1 MDNAAPMLRLYVKSR
16 PYLVSG
22 AILFFTAFNSSNALR
37 VPMEH
42 VPREIYDRYLSRV
55 EADAPAE
62 ELRRASDEGNALAA
76 YYFALRH
83 TSYCPRDLRI
93 KVDRDLAF
101 AYMKKA
107 ADLSTR
113 PRAKAVLALY
123 YLNEWGTPREL
134 TRAETLQ
141 ESERLANE
149 AKAEGQ
155 FLGYRVL
162 GEIHLRR
169 ATHLLR
175 ELDATPA
182 AAPDAADRAR
192 KLSDFAQQTKTAL
205 ENLTIAAENGNAGA
219 LRALAGIHDQG
230 DLGRPRNHRLAT
242 EYFKQAA
249 LRRDERAASALADRY
264 EKGVQ
269 VEQDIKLAYAWTLV
283 EAQLAEEKAE
293 PRRRRDDLEK
303 RLTVPEKLAGQD
315 QAEQWLAQMPSA
327 DDSARARLDPDR

>member
-1 MDNAAPMLRLYVKSR
+1 MLRLYVKFR
-16 PYLVSG
+16 PYLMAG
-22 AILFFTAFNSSNALR
+22 AILFLAAFNTSNALR
-37 VPMEH
+37 VPTLQ

-55 EADAPAE
+55 EADAPPE
-62 ELRRASDEGNALAA
+62 ELRREADAGNALAA

-93 KVDRDLAF
+93 KVDRALAF
-101 AYMKKA
+101 TYMKNA

-123 YLNEWGTPREL
+123 YLNEWGTSREL
-134 TRAETLQ
+134 TRTQTLQ

-155 FLGYRVL
+155 SLGYRVL

-169 ATHLLR
+169 ATELLA
-175 ELDATPA
+175 ELDATSA
-182 AAPDAADRAR
+182 APPDAASRAR
-192 KLSDFAQQTKTAL
+192 KLSEFALQTRRAL
-205 ENLTIAAENGNAGA
+205 ENLAVAAENGNAGA

-242 EYFKQAA
+242 EYLKQAA
-249 LRRDERAASALADRY
+249 LRRDERAARALAERY
-264 EKGVQ
+264 EKGIQ
-269 VEQDIKLAYAWTLV
+269 VEQNIKLAYAWTLV
-283 EAQLAEEKAE
+283 EAQLAEEKAD

-315 QAEQWLAQMPSA
+315 QAEQWLDQMPSA

>member
-1 MDNAAPMLRLYVKSR
+1 MDKGAPMLRLYVKFR
-16 PYLVSG
+16 PYLMTG
-22 AILFFTAFNSSNALR
+22 AILFLAAFNSSNALR
-37 VPMEH
+37 VPMTQ

-62 ELRRASDEGNALAA
+62 ELRREADAGNALAA

-93 KVDRDLAF
+93 KVDRGVAF
-101 AYMKKA
+101 TYMKKA
-107 ADLSTR
+107 VDLSTR

-123 YLNEWGTPREL
+123 YLNEWGTPREQ

-155 FLGYRVL
+155 LLGYRVL

-169 ATHLLR
+169 ANNLLR
-175 ELDATPA
+175 ELDATSA
-182 AAPDAADRAR
+182 DAPDAASRAR
-192 KLSDFAQQTKTAL
+192 KLSEFAQQTTTAL
-205 ENLTIAAENGNAGA
+205 GNLTIAAENGNAGA

-249 LRRDERAASALADRY
+249 LRRDERAARALADRY

-283 EAQLAEEKAE
+283 EAQLAEEKADS
-293 PRRRRDDLEK
+293 RRRRDDLEK
-303 RLTVPEKLAGQD
+303 RLDIPDKLAAQD
-315 QAEQWLAQMPSA
+315 QAAQWLALMPSA

>member
-22 AILFFTAFNSSNALR
+22 AILFLTAFNSSNALR
-37 VPMEH
+37 VPMEQ

-62 ELRRASDEGNALAA
+62 ELRRAADEGNALAA

-93 KVDRDLAF
+93 KVDRALAF
-101 AYMKKA
+101 TYMRKA
-107 ADLSTR
+107 ANLSTR

-123 YLNEWGTPREL
+123 YLNEWGTPLVL
-134 TRAETLQ
+134 TPQATLE

-162 GEIHLRR
+162 GEIHLQR
-169 ATHLLR
+169 AAKLLA
-175 ELDATPA
+175 ELDAISA
-182 AAPDAADRAR
+182 AASDAAGRVR
-192 KLSDFAQQTKTAL
+192 KLSEFANQTKKAL
-205 ENLTIAAENGNAGA
+205 DNLTIAADNGNAGA
-219 LRALAGIHDQG
+219 LKALARIHDLG

-249 LRRDERAASALADRY
+249 LRRDERAARTLAERY
-264 EKGVQ
+264 EQGER
-269 VEQDIKLAYAWTLV
+269 VERDLRLAYAWTLV
-283 EAQLAEEKAE
+283 EAQLAEEKAD

-303 RLTVPEKLAGQD
+303 RLTVAEKLGAQD
-315 QAEQWLAQMPSA
+315 QAAQWLALMPSEE
-327 DDSARARLDPDR
+327 DSARARLDPDR